1 MKTIKVNSIESI
13 ELHDK
18 FINVVREGGIYG
30 NRKHY
35 TPTDKRDIWN
45 LCKMDKKETM
55 AITYTIPGCEST
67 IQKSKLNCE
76 NTIQE
81 SRLIIIGI
89 DGRTIVELDFVDKD
103 NRDLVYDELRKDILS
118 RTK

>member
-1 MKTIKVNSIESI
+1 MKAIKVNSIESI

-18 FINVVREGGIYG
+18 FINVVRGGGVFG
-30 NRKHY
+30 NRKSY

-45 LCKMDKKETM
+45 LHKIDKKETM
-55 AITYTIPGCEST
+55 AITYTIPDCENT

-81 SRLIIIGI
+81 SRLIILGI
-89 DGRTIVELDFVDKD
+89 DGRAIVELDFVDKD
-103 NRDLVYDELRKDILS
+103 NRDLVYEELRKDILN